1 MLLLPLAFASS
12 AAYLGCKHQTA
23 AWQFVNTPFPNDGFA
38 IFYVLNI
45 DCAFSKKKKTKN
57 CRNILSVHLAL
68 FKCMDC
74 I

>member
-23 AWQFVNTPFPNDGFA
+23 AWQFLNTPFPNDGFA

-45 DCAFSKKKKTKN
+45 DCAFSKTNKQTKKTTQK
-57 CRNILSVHLAL
+57 L
-68 FKCMDC
+68 
-74 I
+74 